1 MMQTYFL
8 KFLKRLFLISIF
20 SLQIL
25 DSQAQR
31 KLYLSADSLFKQR
44 KFDDAAALYEKI
56 LISSTNFNPK
66 IYLKL
71 ANIYESKGDFVKEL
85 YYLNLYSFRF
95 ADERVFEKIYMIA
108 TENGYKGYEK
118 NDLNY
123 FLYYFRQYSIYV
135 WIGFLLVGIYVF
147 AVFIIKRI
155 DNQFTP
161 THHKVI
167 FLLYLIF
174 LSVLINLPNN
184 YRTVIIK
191 NEHVYLRDYPSA
203 GSHIVGSI
211 SEGHRLNVINSEDIW
226 YQVLW
231 DGKFCYL
238 KQSDILLIH

>member
-8 KFLKRLFLISIF
+8 KFLKRLFLVSIF

-44 KFDDAAALYEKI
+44 KFDEAAGIYEKI
-56 LISSTNFNPK
+56 LVSSTNFNPK

-71 ANIYESKGDFVKEL
+71 ANIYESKGDFVTEL

-147 AVFIIKRI
+147 AVFIMKRI
-155 DNQFTP
+155 NNQFTP

-167 FLLYLIF
+167 FLFYLIF

-191 NEHVYLRDYPSA
+191 NEHVYLRDYPSG

-238 KQSDILLIH
+238 KKSDILLIH

>member
-1 MMQTYFL
+1 MQTYFL
-8 KFLKRLFLISIF
+8 KFLKNLSLILLFSF
-20 SLQIL
+20 QIL
-25 DSQAQR
+25 DIQAQR

-44 KFDDAAALYEKI
+44 KFDEAAEQYEKI
-56 LISSTNFNPK
+56 LVSSSNFNPK

-71 ANIYESKGDFVKEL
+71 ANIYENKGDYVKEL

-95 ADERVFEKIYMIA
+95 SDERVFEKIYTIA
-108 TENGYKGYEK
+108 TENGYRGYEK

-123 FLYYFRQYSIYV
+123 FLYYFKQYSIYV
-135 WIGFLLVGIYVF
+135 WIGFLLVGVYVF
-147 AVFIIKRI
+147 IVFVFKRI
-155 DNQFTP
+155 NNQYTP

-167 FLLYLIF
+167 FLFYLIF
-174 LSVLINLPNN
+174 LSVFINLPNN

-211 SEGHRLNVINSEDIW
+211 SEGNRLNVINSEDIW

-231 DGKFCYL
+231 EGKFCYL
-238 KQSDILLIH
+238 KESDILLIN

>member
-1 MMQTYFL
+1 MKQTYFL
-8 KFLKRLFLISIF
+8 KFLKKLFLVSVFFI
-20 SLQIL
+20 QIP

-31 KLYLSADSLFKQR
+31 KLYLTADSLFNQR
-44 KFDDAAALYEKI
+44 KFDEAVEAYEKI
-56 LISSTNFNPK
+56 LVSSTNFNPK

-71 ANIYESKGDFVKEL
+71 AYIYENKGDFVKEL

-95 ADERVFEKIYMIA
+95 ADERVFEKIYIIA

-123 FLYYFRQYSIYV
+123 FLYYFRQYSIYIWV
-135 WIGFLLVGIYVF
+135 GFLLVGIYIF
-147 AVFIIKRI
+147 AVFIIKRT
-155 DNQFTP
+155 NKQFTP
-161 THHKVI
+161 THHIVI
-167 FLLYLIF
+167 FLFYLIF

-191 NEHVYLRDYPSA
+191 NERVYLRDYPSA
-203 GSHIVGSI
+203 GSHIVGTI

-226 YQVLW
+226 YQVLL

-238 KQSDILLIH
+238 KQSDALLIH